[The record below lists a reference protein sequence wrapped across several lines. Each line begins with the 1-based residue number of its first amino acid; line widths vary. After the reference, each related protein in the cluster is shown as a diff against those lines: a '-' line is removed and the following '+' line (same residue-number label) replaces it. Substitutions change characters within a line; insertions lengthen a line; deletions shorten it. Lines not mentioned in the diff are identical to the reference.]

1 MGWHAIDGSDFY
13 AAGRMTEALRVLFVC
28 QNDFGA
34 PSEKQV
40 LAFARELARFGHA
53 VLISF
58 AGDPESVAREHA
70 DNLPGLETHCHEIHG
85 RGPRRQDVDVARA
98 FRPSLVHVWNSRAP
112 TVAVA
117 RAYCDATGAALF
129 VHFEDDEWR
138 VPPHPPGELWL
149 RKVAHVGR
157 RLLSP
162 VRPGLWWHST
172 WLSRRYV
179 SRHAAGFDALT
190 PTLARE
196 VKQLLGRD
204 CDVVLPVTLQVEP
217 EAAAEAPA
225 LPASATTVE

>member
-1 MGWHAIDGSDFY
+1 
-13 AAGRMTEALRVLFVC
+13 MTEALRVLFVC

-40 LAFARELARFGHA
+40 LAFARELVRLGHS

-58 AGDPESVAREHA
+58 AGDPGSVEREHA
-70 DNLPGLETHCHEIHG
+70 HGLAGIETHCHEVHG
-85 RGPRRQDVDVARA
+85 RGARAEDVEVARR
-98 FRPSLVHVWNSRAP
+98 FRPSLVHAWNSRAP

-117 RAYCDATGAALF
+117 RAYCDATDAPLF

-162 VRPGLWWHST
+162 LRPGLWWHST

-179 SRHAAGFDALT
+179 ARTAVGLEALT

-196 VKQLLGRD
+196 VKKELGRD
-204 CDVVLPVTLQVEP
+204 CDVVLPVTLQVD
-217 EAAAEAPA
+217 AAAEPSDA
-225 LPASATTVE
+225 LAATVRDAD